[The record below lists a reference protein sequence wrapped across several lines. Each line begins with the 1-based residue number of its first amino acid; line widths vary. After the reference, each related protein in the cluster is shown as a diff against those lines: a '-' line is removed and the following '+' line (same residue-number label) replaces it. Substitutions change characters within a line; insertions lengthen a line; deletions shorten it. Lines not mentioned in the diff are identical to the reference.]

1 MIPEPPRPD
10 AFVERA
16 LITKNAQEWLTLI
29 WLSANALQ
37 ESGTTAQRPT
47 VRLWV
52 GRPYFDTTLGQP
64 IWVSAVS
71 PSVVWVD
78 ATGSTV

>member
-10 AFVERA
+10 SFIGINNLVTR
-16 LITKNAQEWLTLI
+16 NAQEWLTLI

-37 ESGTTAQRPT
+37 ESGATANRPT

-52 GRPYFDTTLGQP
+52 GRPYFDTTLGMP
-64 IWVSAVS
+64 IWYDGTN
-71 PSVVWVD
+71 WVD
-78 ATGSTV
+78 ATGATV